1 MFQDSG
7 WLVWVGVALALA
19 AVEAAT
25 VDFIFLMLAG
35 GALAGAI
42 AAAVG
47 AGFPVQAVVASVAA
61 VALLV
66 GVRPWVKRRFT
77 ARTERPTLGVAGN
90 VGRTAYV
97 IETVTHAGGR
107 INLSGETWSARS
119 TGGDALLP
127 GDKVEVVAID
137 GATAVVA
144 ALTLPPEPL
153 P

>member
-7 WLVWVGVALALA
+7 WLIWVGIALTLRAI
-19 AVEAAT
+19 EAAT

-77 ARTERPTLGVAGN
+77 VRTERPTLGVAGN

-119 TGGDALLP
+119 QGGDAILP
-127 GDKVEVVAID
+127 GDKVEVIAID

-144 ALTLPPEPL
+144 PVTLPPQPL